1 VNTPP
6 PDPSAKLSLGERL
19 VPRSTG
25 PRGQPPPTPATGAAI
40 ADSGFRALVAEA
52 WRRYQAALQAQ
63 RDIDWARYG
72 EEFRRLGEL
81 LEQLGTGG
89 ADRQR

>member
-1 VNTPP
+1 MREGLEEALAALFGGPERRPP
-6 PDPSAKLSLGERL
+6 AAAAGADAAEPDLPDT
-19 VPRSTG
+19 TG
-25 PRGQPPPTPATGAAI
+25 Q
-40 ADSGFRALVAEA
+40 ALIAEA

-81 LEQLGTGG
+81 LERLGGEG
-89 ADRQR
+89 AAPER